1 MEENKNKKNIRN
13 KNPLLIALAL
23 VLLLDFGLL
32 AVFFKIRSSER
43 IEGAGSSVHAPVTKI
58 SYNGRERTVRR
69 NLRTLLVLGTDKYL
83 EDMKTNGPE
92 LYFNYEQ
99 CDFVTVLV
107 FDTAEKTC
115 TPLQLNRETMC
126 DVYRLS
132 INGMVY
138 DTMEMQLCL
147 AHTYGSGGEDSCEN
161 VLNTVR
167 DNIIFGA
174 PIDSYM
180 TFTMDS
186 VPDITDM
193 VGGVEVTIEDEL
205 AASID
210 PSFEI
215 GKTVTLKDDMA
226 LSFVRV
232 RSNEYLEGNVERMNR
247 QRQYLEGF
255 TVAARKAAEADA
267 DLAST
272 AVNSLTPYITTNLS
286 IPEMCDVVNRLA
298 EYEIKPVVTPEGTL
312 AQGKYAEFHID
323 NDSLWNL
330 VTELWC

>member
-1 MEENKNKKNIRN
+1 MEKNRNKKPI
-13 KNPLLIALAL
+13 LVALAL
-23 VLLLDFGLL
+23 VLAMDIGLL
-32 AVFFKIRSSER
+32 AAFIKIRSSEQ
-43 IEGAGSSVHAPVTKI
+43 IEEAGSSTHAPVTKI
-58 SYNGRERTVRR
+58 SYNGQERTVRR
-69 NLRTLLVLGTDKYL
+69 NLRTLLILGTDKYL
-83 EDMKTNGPE
+83 EDTQTEGPE

-99 CDFVTVLV
+99 CDFVTILV
-107 FDTAEKTC
+107 FDTAAETC

-167 DNIIFGA
+167 DNIVFGA

-180 TFTMDS
+180 AFTMDS
-186 VPDITDM
+186 VPEITDM

-215 GKTVTLKDDMA
+215 GKTVTLRGDTA

-232 RSNEYLEGNVERMNR
+232 RSHEYVEGNVERMGR

-255 TVAARKAAEADA
+255 TAAARKAAEKDE

-312 AQGKYAEFHID
+312 TQGTYAEFRID

-330 VTELWC
+330 VSELWC